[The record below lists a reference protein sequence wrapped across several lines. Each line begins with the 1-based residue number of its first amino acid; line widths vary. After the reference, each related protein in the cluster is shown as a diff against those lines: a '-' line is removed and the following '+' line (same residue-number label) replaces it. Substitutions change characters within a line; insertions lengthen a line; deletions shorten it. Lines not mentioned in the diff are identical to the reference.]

1 MIELKFSDEEYLIFI
16 STSKEIVGI
25 KNINDNNSDID
36 GLLFIDNQK
45 NILIKNTISFL
56 KGKKFNN
63 AFLWGE
69 KGMGKSS
76 LIKSAID
83 FVKKKEKE
91 KVLLLEILSHD
102 LKFLPEIIHK
112 LSKIK
117 KKFIIFIDDITLSS
131 KSSEF
136 SILKVLV
143 QGSILS
149 NNKNIV
155 FYVTSNLRS
164 LVKSSSNYYKN
175 ELEIKDKESSLA
187 SLAERFGLKLGF
199 HKCNKEEYQEIIKF
213 YFKKY
218 NIKCSDQNIKQALA
232 WSIKKGGFSGRVAQQ
247 FAINMVSKIYS

>member
-25 KNINDNNSDID
+25 DDLNDQNSDID
-36 GLLFIDNQK
+36 CLLFIDEQK

-76 LIKSAID
+76 LIRSAID
-83 FVKKKEKE
+83 FVKRKEKE

-102 LKFLPEIIHK
+102 LKFLPEIIYK

-117 KKFIIFIDDITLSS
+117 KKFIIFIDDINLSS

-136 SILKVLV
+136 TILKVLL

-149 NNKNIV
+149 NNKNIA

-164 LVKSSSNYYKN
+164 LIKSSSNHYLN
-175 ELEIKDKESSLA
+175 DLEIKDKEASLS
-187 SLAERFGLKLGF
+187 SLAERFGLRLGF
-199 HKCNKEEYQEIIKF
+199 HKCSKKEYQEIIKF

-218 NIKCSDQNIKQALA
+218 NIRCSEQDIKQALA
-232 WSIKKGGFSGRVAQQ
+232 WSIKKGGYSGRVAQQ
-247 FAINMVSKIYS
+247 FALNMVSKIHS